1 MLDMLK
7 GWIRS
12 VARGLRVAVI
22 IPVGPGHELLYKE
35 SRVSV
40 ERAWSTG
47 RGPFAAMSLIDIDD
61 TGGRLGRSRAR
72 NIGIERAVAGR
83 ADWIFFLDADDLMAA
98 SAFDA
103 MSPWVDGHDA
113 VWGLI
118 LGLSPSATAPQL
130 RIPQIIGMD
139 SFHDLLLFEPFL
151 TLQMGHF
158 VRVPVAAAVRFDESM
173 DAGEDFDY
181 YLRLWSAYRCCKIAR
196 EFFINRHG
204 LHSTGP
210 RAATAEDWV
219 MAVRGRQARER
230 EKHQIDANSGMALE
244 LRNQRTAELHR
255 FCRLQGLVA
264 ADDCMALS
272 RRMPFTGEIE
282 LDEYQGGV
290 FFLCDDG
297 ADPVCARLAWIGEYQ
312 SFASSLWQFLLA
324 DGGKVLDIGAG
335 NGFYALLAA
344 RAAVQTQVFC
354 IEPDVK
360 NAIRLRR
367 NVVRNA
373 ADNIELLQSLPGDIN
388 TCVENTVVAD
398 IAAIRIGAG
407 HAGLEILS
415 GIKTTVGD
423 NQPDFLLEM
432 PAPLVVELYRWLQ
445 GRSYQSY
452 AVDESG
458 RQLRRCEPADLV
470 GTDDAGHWLLTK
482 RSPQA
487 LMEIAGLA
495 LGRYVDA

>member
-1 MLDMLK
+1 MLDTLT
-7 GWIRS
+7 GWIRR

-22 IPVGPGHELLYKE
+22 IPVGPGHESLYTE
-35 SRVSV
+35 CRASV
-40 ERAWSTG
+40 ERAWRRG
-47 RGPFAAMSLIDIDD
+47 RGPFVTMSLIAVDD

-103 MSPWVDGHDA
+103 MSAWVDGHDA

-118 LGLSPSATAPQL
+118 LGISPAATTPQL

-139 SFHDLLLFEPFL
+139 SFIDLLLFEPFL

-158 VRVPVAAAVRFDESM
+158 VRAPVAAAVRFDESM

-181 YLRLWSAYRCCKIAR
+181 YVRLWAAYRCRKIAR

-219 MAVRGRQARER
+219 MAVRSRQRRER
-230 EKHQIDANSGMALE
+230 EKHQLDTNSDMALE

-255 FCRLQGLVA
+255 FCRLQELVG

-290 FFLCDDG
+290 LFLCDDG
-297 ADPVCARLAWIGEYQ
+297 ADPVCARLAWTGEYQ

-354 IEPDVK
+354 IESDVE

-373 ADNIELLQSLPGDIN
+373 ADNIELLHSPPGDMNI
-388 TCVENTVVAD
+388 CVENTVVAD
-398 IAAIRIGAG
+398 IAAIRVGAG

-432 PAPLVVELYRWLQ
+432 PAPLVVELYGWLQ

-487 LMEIAGLA
+487 LMETAGLA